1 MIVNKPLSL
10 PFSLPPSPN
19 SPTNW
24 DASHA
29 ARCLYTSK
37 VAAIV
42 SVSAA
47 ASFLARSMPTA
58 GVLAA
63 GPLCSG
69 GVSALSLSLSL
80 SLALA
85 QQRISLYQKNT
96 DPIKISRSRSLST
109 ENQILLSRNVP
120 HSFVRRL
127 VLVVWLAFGL
137 W

>member
-1 MIVNKPLSL
+1 
-10 PFSLPPSPN
+10 
-19 SPTNW
+19 
-24 DASHA
+24 
-29 ARCLYTSK
+29 
-37 VAAIV
+37 
-42 SVSAA
+42 
-47 ASFLARSMPTA
+47 MPTA

-80 SLALA
+80 ALALA
-85 QQRISLYQKNT
+85 HQRISLYQKNT

>member
-1 MIVNKPLSL
+1 
-10 PFSLPPSPN
+10 
-19 SPTNW
+19 
-24 DASHA
+24 
-29 ARCLYTSK
+29 
-37 VAAIV
+37 
-42 SVSAA
+42 
-47 ASFLARSMPTA
+47 MPTA

-69 GVSALSLSLSL
+69 GVSALSLSL
-80 SLALA
+80 AH
-85 QQRISLYQKNT
+85 QRISLYQKNT

-109 ENQILLSRNVP
+109 ENQILFSRNVP